1 MTHTVPT
8 TTTYLVQCT
17 NSEIHSND
25 NMCGGGEGSFP
36 IFSFEAPTTPGGTVG
51 GYTYDMIN
59 SNYNNYS
66 QTPQPVRQRQNLQL
80 PLIIRLQMLQ
90 LPLIIRLQILQ
101 PLLFS
106 QLQIFQPQLIKLL
119 QRFQP
124 PLMHQ
129 H

>member
-17 NSEIHSND
+17 NSEIHSNN

-80 PLIIRLQMLQ
+80 PLMNKQ
-90 LPLIIRLQILQ
+90 LQILLP
-101 PLLFS
+101 PLMNK
-106 QLQIFQPQLIKLL
+106 QLQIL
-119 QRFQP
+119 
-124 PLMHQ
+124 
-129 H
+129 